1 MDIDGYRWIQMWN
14 PSFADCLCFLRRH
27 YRPRRRGRI
36 NDTPI
41 WHVRRMISR
50 CMGEIS
56 SSTLA
61 LLLLLS
67 CGRSGGRSGGR
78 SKDNTSLA
86 ALCMDARECESPLSG
101 GLTSVRCALL
111 DEPPPARGGG
121 GGACAVK
128 GADGT
133 DFEFV
138 SARACVDDDCRHRRR
153 QPAAK
158 HVNYATGRKRWW
170 STQGHTE

>member
-1 MDIDGYRWIQMWN
+1 
-14 PSFADCLCFLRRH
+14 
-27 YRPRRRGRI
+27 
-36 NDTPI
+36 
-41 WHVRRMISR
+41 MISR

-67 CGRSGGRSGGR
+67 CGRSGGR

-133 DFEFV
+133 GWEK
-138 SARACVDDDCRHRRR
+138 ARRLRTRLTKDSTLHHSSEPPQTLPIAPNGRATLHT
-153 QPAAK
+153 AART
-158 HVNYATGRKRWW
+158 AA
-170 STQGHTE
+170 HTAPIS

>member
-1 MDIDGYRWIQMWN
+1 
-14 PSFADCLCFLRRH
+14 
-27 YRPRRRGRI
+27 
-36 NDTPI
+36 
-41 WHVRRMISR
+41 
-50 CMGEIS
+50 MGEIS

-86 ALCMDARECESPLSG
+86 ALCMDARECESPLSEG
-101 GLTSVRCALL
+101 FTSVRCALL
-111 DEPPPARGGG
+111 DELPPARGGG

-128 GADGT
+128 SADGT